1 MSDDKKESKKAK
13 GNPWAICTASVGRD
27 NKEKY
32 ERCVK
37 RVKKNLGYEEVDP
50 YIRKIVEA
58 LDDEEKAEE
67 FASVKPSDGEKATD
81 ATQWVIMCHG
91 MEDGEKTTEVW
102 GPYPSK
108 DAAVAD
114 LRDCIKDE
122 FGDDV
127 LDKVNDQLDKGHVEV
142 EGWTKVVVPL
152 KSP

>member
-1 MSDDKKESKKAK
+1 MSDGKKESKKAK
-13 GNPWAICTASVGRD
+13 GNPWAICTAAVGRD
-27 NKEKY
+27 DKGKY

-37 RVKKNLGYEEVDP
+37 SVKKRLGYEDIDP
-50 YIRKIVEA
+50 DVRKIVEA
-58 LDDEEKAEE
+58 LDDEENTDEVADVE
-67 FASVKPSDGEKATD
+67 PSDDKDESD

-91 MEDGEKTTEVW
+91 MKDGEKTTEVW
-102 GPYPSK
+102 GPYSSK

-114 LRDCIKDE
+114 LRNCIRDE

-127 LDKVNDQLDKGHVEV
+127 LDKVEDQLDKGHVEV